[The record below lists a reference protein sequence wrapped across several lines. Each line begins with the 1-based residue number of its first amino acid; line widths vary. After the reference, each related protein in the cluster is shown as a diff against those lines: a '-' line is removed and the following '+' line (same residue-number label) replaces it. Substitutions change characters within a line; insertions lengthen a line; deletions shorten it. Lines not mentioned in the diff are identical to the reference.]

1 MIICYTRIASY
12 GMDIPPALILPEEA
26 GRRSANSLGAKPA
39 MIPQKIPQKLLPEA
53 FIALTPLKANGA
65 SAAALPVG

>member
-39 MIPQKIPQKLLPEA
+39 MILQKLLPEA

-65 SAAALPVG
+65 SAAGLTVG